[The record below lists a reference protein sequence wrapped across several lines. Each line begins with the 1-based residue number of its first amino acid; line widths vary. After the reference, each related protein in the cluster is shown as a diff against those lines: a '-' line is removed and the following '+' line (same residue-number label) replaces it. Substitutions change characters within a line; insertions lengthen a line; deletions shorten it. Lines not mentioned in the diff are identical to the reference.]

1 MGSGS
6 LQREGIIPSDRLT
19 VGDLGSK
26 LPDLLHLSFTA
37 PAPFFLGS
45 LPLAQFILRHIKH
58 YNIAYFP
65 PISPASRTSGTP
77 TSWFSKGDVTRDDSQ
92 QRFLNN
98 TALQHC
104 YYIVLNGYNIVP
116 TFEPCVALKIVI
128 AHLPA

>member
-1 MGSGS
+1 M
-6 LQREGIIPSDRLT
+6 
-19 VGDLGSK
+19 GDLGSK
-26 LPDLLHLSFTA
+26 LPDLLHLAFTA
-37 PAPFFLGS
+37 PATFFLGS
-45 LPLAQFILRHIKH
+45 LPLAQFILRNIKH

-65 PISPASRTSGTP
+65 HISPASRTSGTR
-77 TSWFSKGDVTRDDSQ
+77 TSWFSTKGDFTRDDSQ

-104 YYIVLNGYNIVP
+104 CYIVSNGCNTVP